1 MRIFKNGCPSSH
13 QHQCTFQMFFC
24 AAPLLNA
31 QCSRRR
37 AHTLCINATTRAAIS
52 HFLRLIVVVVV
63 VIFCRR
69 LYELEEFLANY
80 HAQTKQSNTT
90 VYGIANKCHHKLHV
104 IFFFLLF
111 SSKWYTRMF
120 LPCFFGR
127 REIVL
132 SSSSS
137 RHCCWAAGGHAANIM
152 KSSTE
157 IGHGCSYRC
166 RRCDCTPHVK
176 QNDINCNKFLIKIFY
191 GFPFWCTQTMG
202 NSARAISL
210 LSNQRLA
217 GLHTFPFPRTRC
229 CCCCLMLWHFFGSLN
244 SLQL

>member
-24 AAPLLNA
+24 VAPLLNA

-104 IFFFLLF
+104 IFFFCCSPQNGTHACFYHVLW
-111 SSKWYTRMF
+111 SKRD
-120 LPCFFGR
+120 R
-127 REIVL
+127 VE
-132 SSSSS
+132 
-137 RHCCWAAGGHAANIM
+137 
-152 KSSTE
+152 
-157 IGHGCSYRC
+157 
-166 RRCDCTPHVK
+166 
-176 QNDINCNKFLIKIFY
+176 
-191 GFPFWCTQTMG
+191 
-202 NSARAISL
+202 
-210 LSNQRLA
+210 
-217 GLHTFPFPRTRC
+217 
-229 CCCCLMLWHFFGSLN
+229 
-244 SLQL
+244 

>member
-24 AAPLLNA
+24 TAPLLNA

-52 HFLRLIVVVVV
+52 HFLRLIVVVV

-104 IFFFLLF
+104 IFFFFVVLLKMVHTHVF
-111 SSKWYTRMF
+111 TMF
-120 LPCFFGR
+120 LWSKR
-127 REIVL
+127 DRVE
-132 SSSSS
+132 
-137 RHCCWAAGGHAANIM
+137 
-152 KSSTE
+152 
-157 IGHGCSYRC
+157 
-166 RRCDCTPHVK
+166 
-176 QNDINCNKFLIKIFY
+176 
-191 GFPFWCTQTMG
+191 
-202 NSARAISL
+202 
-210 LSNQRLA
+210 
-217 GLHTFPFPRTRC
+217 
-229 CCCCLMLWHFFGSLN
+229 
-244 SLQL
+244 

>member
-1 MRIFKNGCPSSH
+1 MQRYIWSCGAKIKSNELSNQNDSIKSKREISFWPSLSACHQIDYEFMRIFKNGCPSSH

-24 AAPLLNA
+24 VAPLLNA

-104 IFFFLLF
+104 IFFFCCSPQNGTHACFYHVLW
-111 SSKWYTRMF
+111 SKRD
-120 LPCFFGR
+120 R
-127 REIVL
+127 VE
-132 SSSSS
+132 
-137 RHCCWAAGGHAANIM
+137 
-152 KSSTE
+152 
-157 IGHGCSYRC
+157 
-166 RRCDCTPHVK
+166 
-176 QNDINCNKFLIKIFY
+176 
-191 GFPFWCTQTMG
+191 
-202 NSARAISL
+202 
-210 LSNQRLA
+210 
-217 GLHTFPFPRTRC
+217 
-229 CCCCLMLWHFFGSLN
+229 
-244 SLQL
+244 